1 MNRRSI
7 LSLCA
12 TTVLGISMLPGNAAA
27 QTAKD
32 LVGTWK
38 MVTNI
43 NIAPDGRRS
52 ESFGPSEFYTDIRC

>member
-7 LSLCA
+7 FTLSA
-12 TTVLGISMLPGNAAA
+12 ITVLGLTFVPGSAFA

-43 NIAPDGRRS
+43 NTAPDGRKS
-52 ESFGPSEFYTDIRC
+52 VWPHSEFYTDIRC